1 MDSNLEITI
10 GLKQNLGVETTI
22 EEKITLMTTDE
33 LREQVNDLYKASLAG
48 DKRIDMLEI
57 REKHKEIFWHC
68 MFYFIKKGIPYDFIL
83 PYELFDS
90 VSYVMNDDYLE
101 KAPEMYE
108 TLHGDI
114 WL

>member
-22 EEKITLMTTDE
+22 EEEYTLMTTDE
-33 LREQVNDLYKASLAG
+33 LREKVNKLYKASLSNNQ
-48 DKRIDMLEI
+48 RLDMLEI
-57 REKHKEIFWHC
+57 REKYSEIFWHC

-83 PYELFDS
+83 PYELFES
-90 VSYVMNDDYLE
+90 TRGAINNDLDQASE
-101 KAPEMYE
+101 VYE